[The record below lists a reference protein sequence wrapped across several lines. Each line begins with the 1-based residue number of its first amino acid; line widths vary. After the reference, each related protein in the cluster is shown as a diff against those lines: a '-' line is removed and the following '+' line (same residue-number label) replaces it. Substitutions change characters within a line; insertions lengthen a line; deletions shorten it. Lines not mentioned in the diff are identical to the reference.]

1 MRKRDYNTI
10 SEECLKELTQVEHI
24 QPCQSHTEGLMRGS
38 YYHYLSLF
46 LPLHLAQCWAVYT
59 VVPSKCFFNLNVY
72 CCRWELGM
80 CELTLRRF
88 LKLNL
93 ANISTFARAPELAP
107 STATLEC
114 GGLLR
119 WEAHCHPSHLEGVER
134 SIRLHVQLTAAL
146 QHPPWISPCYSVV
159 SHVWHDTTI
168 CKLKPTRLGM
178 TQEGIKTWFLG
189 FLLIRLLLCT
199 PILPTSW
206 HIHPSAP
213 AKVNVFTTSCHR
225 PESLASLLL

>member
-1 MRKRDYNTI
+1 MPQAGTGAWI
-10 SEECLKELTQVEHI
+10 LGPGH
-24 QPCQSHTEGLMRGS
+24 
-38 YYHYLSLF
+38 LSLRAQLLYRLGVYATLLILSYEEKGLQYHLRGVF
-46 LPLHLAQCWAVYT
+46 KGVNPSRAHTAVPKPHRGLDERQLLSLLVFISPLHLAQCWAVYT

-72 CCRWELGM
+72 CCRWDQ

-119 WEAHCHPSHLEGVER
+119 WEAHCHPSLILEGAMR

-159 SHVWHDTTI
+159 SHVGHDT
-168 CKLKPTRLGM
+168 PTHA
-178 TQEGIKTWFLG
+178 
-189 FLLIRLLLCT
+189 
-199 PILPTSW
+199 SW
-206 HIHPSAP
+206 SLHAWVWPRQAS
-213 AKVNVFTTSCHR
+213 R
-225 PESLASLLL
+225 PGS

>member
-24 QPCQSHTEGLMRGS
+24 QPCQSHTEGLMRQL
-38 YYHYLSLF
+38 LSL
-46 LPLHLAQCWAVYT
+46 LVLISPLHLAQCWAVYT

-72 CCRWELGM
+72 CCRWDQ

-119 WEAHCHPSHLEGVER
+119 WEAHCHPSLILKGAMREYQTACAAHGSSAASSLNK
-134 SIRLHVQLTAAL
+134 SMLFCSLT
-146 QHPPWISPCYSVV
+146 CRT
-159 SHVWHDTTI
+159 WHSNT

-178 TQEGIKTWFLG
+178 T
-189 FLLIRLLLCT
+189 
-199 PILPTSW
+199 
-206 HIHPSAP
+206 
-213 AKVNVFTTSCHR
+213 
-225 PESLASLLL
+225 